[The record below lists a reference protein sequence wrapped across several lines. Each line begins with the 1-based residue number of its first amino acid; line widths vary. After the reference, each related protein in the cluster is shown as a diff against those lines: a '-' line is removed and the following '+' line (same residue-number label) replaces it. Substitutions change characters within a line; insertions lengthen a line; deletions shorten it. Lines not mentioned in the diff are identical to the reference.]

1 MLLKYVWI
9 FLCLGSSMLT
19 ASDYYLS
26 PSGNDSNSGTLAA
39 PWKTFAKAGSVIGAG
54 DHLYLRSGTYA
65 ERLILNGKS
74 GTSQTPI
81 VIRAYETEIA
91 VINGGT
97 LTVPGGGRQGL
108 VVLENCSHIRLE
120 NLEITNYVTTS
131 NSNTPIGIQIEGSG
145 SGVTVKNCK
154 VHHIWQSSTNAAAN
168 GFGISVYG
176 TAMTPIDGL
185 LLDGNEIYD
194 LRTGQSE
201 SVVINGNVINFTVSN
216 NHVHDCNNIGIDF
229 IGYEGSAPAEVD
241 RARNGVCQD
250 NLVHGIDSRFNPGY
264 GGNFVS
270 GGGDGSAAGIYVDG
284 GTDILI
290 ARNRVYGCNFGIEL
304 ASEDASGFTEDIQMT
319 DNLLHHNL
327 GPGIIM
333 GGYDSNR
340 GKTRNCLVSNN
351 TLYRN
356 DTLKSYGGQ
365 IALQFY
371 LENNRFKNNIV
382 WADATTKQMIVHY
395 VTGGTAVQRAF
406 PAGNVFDYN
415 LYFCEGV
422 VGDIEFGLNPTGSG
436 GSQGNQSY
444 NGLAAWRTA
453 IGGDT
458 NSIFANP
465 GFTVAVPSATPAAA
479 DFKPLS
485 GASGIDQGQPSPGFT
500 PYVGE
505 KDFAGASRLA
515 NGRVDIGCYEFM
527 TRLQSWRDQYFEL
540 PDGGLAA
547 GNNEDTDFDGVK
559 NLLEY
564 SQGMDPTKFDT
575 ESAPSGSLSEELFRF
590 TYRKDAPELTYTV
603 RTSGDLDIWSPASV
617 SEESDGLGSFWR
629 DFTLTSGPFFVRFE
643 VSEAGP

>member
-1 MLLKYVWI
+1 MLPRYVWI
-9 FLCLGSSMLT
+9 FLCISISKLI

-26 PSGNDSNSGTLAA
+26 PSGNDTNSGTFAA
-39 PWKTFAKAGSVIGAG
+39 PWKTFSKAVSVIGAG
-54 DHLYLRSGTYA
+54 DHLYLRGGNYA

-74 GTSQTPI
+74 GTSQAPI
-81 VIRAYETEIA
+81 VIRAYESEIV
-91 VINGGT
+91 VIDGGS

-108 VVLENCSHIRLE
+108 VALVNCSHLRIE
-120 NLEITNYVTTS
+120 NLEITNYVTS
-131 NSNTPIGIQIEGSG
+131 NASNTPVGILIEGSG
-145 SGVTVKNCK
+145 SGLAVKDCK
-154 VHHIWQSSTNAAAN
+154 VHHIWQSSTNIAAN
-168 GFGISVYG
+168 GFGIAVYG
-176 TAMTPIDGL
+176 TSMTPIDGL
-185 LLDGNEIYD
+185 LLDGNEVYN

-264 GGNFVS
+264 GGNFSS

-284 GTDILI
+284 GKDILI

-304 ASEDASGFTEDIQMT
+304 ASENASGFTENIQMT

-356 DTLKSYGGQ
+356 DTLQTYGGQ

-371 LENNRFKNNIV
+371 LENNNFKNNIV
-382 WADATTKQMIVHY
+382 WANTTTKQMIIHY
-395 VTGGTAVQRAF
+395 VTGGTAAQRAF

-415 LYFCEGV
+415 LYFCEGA
-422 VGDIEFGLNPTGSG
+422 VGDIEFGLNPTGLG

-444 NGLAAWRTA
+444 NGLTAWRTA
-453 IGGDT
+453 IGGEA

-465 GFTVAVPSATPAAA
+465 GFTVAVPSVASSAV

-485 GASGIDQGQPSPGFT
+485 GTSGIDQGQVSPSFT

-540 PDGGLAA
+540 PDGGVGA
-547 GNNEDTDFDGVK
+547 GNNEDTDFDGIK
-559 NLLEY
+559 NLMEY
-564 SQGMDPTKFDT
+564 SQGMDPKKFDT
-575 ESAPSGSLSEELFRF
+575 ELAPSGLRTGQSFRF
-590 TYRKDAPELTYTV
+590 TYRKAAPELTYVV
-603 RTSGDLDIWSPASV
+603 RISGDLNIWSPAGV
-617 SEESDGLGSFWR
+617 SEESNGLGSFWR
-629 DFTLTSGPFFVRFE
+629 DFTLTPGSFFVRLE
-643 VSEAGP
+643 VSE